1 MVVQQD
7 RHDKRKGQLCPYAW
21 LVKTNN
27 PPSQFHFLSDTL
39 LAAGSEWHL
48 TAAALQPVS
57 AMQREGLYLTR

>member
-21 LVKTNN
+21 LVQTNN

-39 LAAGSEWHL
+39 PAAGSEWHL
-48 TAAALQPVS
+48 TAAAL
-57 AMQREGLYLTR
+57 